1 MKKTFILSLLAFF
14 CFAACEDMEDT
25 FDEYAGNG
33 PILYMAKSDT
43 INVASGWERLEV
55 TWKNNLDPK
64 RSGIWVRCQSDN
76 YLKDTLVGPNDTLVN
91 FCGLADAT
99 YTITVEKSGLAVSGC
114 TITPWTSGTTGSGD
128 AKM

>member
-91 FCGLADAT
+91 FCGLADD
-99 YTITVEKSGLAVSGC
+99 
-114 TITPWTSGTTGSGD
+114 TPRKGHIPRNCASTTSAGSSR
-128 AKM
+128 